1 MYHEK
6 VNNPTV
12 SVFTIKVLPKTPP
25 VGQAL
30 KCVRKLTVLDGFRR
44 VVVRKPARVG
54 RHSLDHLLVIRQPIV
69 TLDISRPCGV
79 QDLF

>member
-12 SVFTIKVLPKTPP
+12 SVFTIKVLP
-25 VGQAL
+25 
-30 KCVRKLTVLDGFRR
+30 
-44 VVVRKPARVG
+44 
-54 RHSLDHLLVIRQPIV
+54 DHLLVIRQPIV